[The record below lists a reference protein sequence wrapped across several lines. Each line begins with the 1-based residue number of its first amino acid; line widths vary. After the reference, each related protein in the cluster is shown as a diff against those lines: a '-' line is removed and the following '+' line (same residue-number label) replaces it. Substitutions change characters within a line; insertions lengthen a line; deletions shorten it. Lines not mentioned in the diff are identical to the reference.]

1 MYRMDKIREQIS
13 YWVGCLTT
21 AVGALSLN
29 EWALITGIIC
39 TIGTFAINWYYKEKE
54 YRKDGNVSGST
65 K

>member
-1 MYRMDKIREQIS
+1 MYRMEKIREHIS
-13 YWVGCLTT
+13 YVVSWLTT

-39 TIGTFAINWYYKEKE
+39 TIGTFIINWYYKEKE
-54 YRKDGNVSGST
+54 YRKNGHVSDSA